1 MTEEEFW
8 AALAPI
14 PKQAPPT
21 YRLYYGEHGEPL
33 FYSMED
39 LPGKY
44 ITVDREIYVNS
55 PTHVQVVNEQLK
67 IFKTATVSKLKPNG
81 VGTPC
86 HPTNISIVVDE
97 SQPHTKWSLE

>member
-8 AALAPI
+8 AALAPV
-14 PKQAPPT
+14 PDPTPPT
-21 YRLYYGEHGEPL
+21 YRLYYGTQGEPL

-44 ITVDREIYVNS
+44 ITVDKEIYVNS

-67 IFKTATVSKLKPNG
+67 IFKTATVAKLKPNQ

-86 HPTNISIVVDE
+86 DPTNVSIVVAE
-97 SQPHTKWSLE
+97 TEPHTRWILK